1 MAHSGVVV
9 VGGSAGSHPALL
21 SLVAG
26 LPADLSAA
34 VLVVIHVGA
43 QASSRLP
50 RMLSRGGRLPA
61 AHATDG
67 APLRVGE
74 IMVAPPGF
82 HLTVEEK
89 SVRLDSGPRVNRVRP
104 AVDVLFDSAARTH
117 GAQATAVV
125 LSGTMDD
132 GAVGAALVSVAGGQV
147 LVEDPDQAPH
157 GSMPRAALSAAPGAV
172 AFPAAELAAA
182 VVRALDRPVAEPGLE
197 AVGDQHGRAA
207 MTQSSDPGFLAEDET
222 RLTRLACPDCGGVLA
237 EISLPSISYFRC
249 HVGHQFGL
257 KTLAAAQAEA
267 SETKLWS
274 AVAAMEEQAVVLRHL
289 AEHEPGDVPG
299 DRRNGERR
307 AGYAR
312 RAQEISELMGMIR
325 AHLRRDRSSW

>member
-1 MAHSGVVV
+1 VV
-9 VGGSAGSHPALL
+9 VGGSAGSHRALL

-26 LPADLSAA
+26 LPADLPAA

-50 RMLSRGGRLPA
+50 RILSRQGRLPA

-67 APLRVGE
+67 APLRDGE
-74 IMVAPPGF
+74 ILVAPPGF
-82 HLTVEEK
+82 HLMVEDK
-89 SVRLDSGPRVNRVRP
+89 SVRLDRGPRVNRVRP
-104 AVDVLFDSAARTH
+104 AVDMLFESAARNY
-117 GAQATAVV
+117 GAQVTAVV

-132 GAVGAALVSVAGGQV
+132 GAVGAALVSLAGGQV

-157 GSMPRAALSAAPGAV
+157 GSMPRAALNAAPGAMV
-172 AFPAAELAAA
+172 IPATELGAA
-182 VVRALDRPVAEPGLE
+182 VVRAVGRLTAEPGLE
-197 AVGDQHGRAA
+197 PAGDQLGSAVMA
-207 MTQSSDPGFLAEDET
+207 DVSDPGFLAEDET

-267 SETKLWS
+267 SESKLWS
-274 AVAAMEEQAVVLRHL
+274 AVATMEEQAVVLRHL
-289 AEHEPGDVPG
+289 AEHEPRDAPG
-299 DRRNGERR
+299 DRHDGQPNAE
-307 AGYAR
+307 YAR
-312 RAQEISELMGMIR
+312 RAQETSDLVYKIR
-325 AHLRRDRSSW
+325 AHLLRDQNTW